1 MGIVAR
7 EQYSPVL
14 STDLI
19 APPLL
24 RKMNFVGTVSR
35 LRTGVNQ
42 GWKIKSFGSS
52 KFLTRSNNSQHFRR
66 TLINSTETGGILP
79 KKAPIRMG
87 WNYKLPALAIGAG
100 LIAVDLKCF
109 LDEDSLNEFFG
120 VAWNWGMIATIITL
134 PTAWCL
140 LWVILSATL
149 PAITL
154 PF

>member
-1 MGIVAR
+1 M
-7 EQYSPVL
+7 
-14 STDLI
+14 
-19 APPLL
+19 
-24 RKMNFVGTVSR
+24 GTVNRSHRPSSTQKDELRRNSFPSSR
-35 LRTGVNQ
+35 WCQSGMEDQVIRLF
-42 GWKIKSFGSS
+42 KIPHSF
-52 KFLTRSNNSQHFRR
+52 QQ
-66 TLINSTETGGILP
+66 
-79 KKAPIRMG
+79 
-87 WNYKLPALAIGAG
+87 LPALAIGAG

>member
-1 MGIVAR
+1 M
-7 EQYSPVL
+7 
-14 STDLI
+14 
-19 APPLL
+19 
-24 RKMNFVGTVSR
+24 GTVKLR
-35 LRTGVNQ
+35 LEEINRRHEVEVNNNNLEAEMIYTTMACE

-87 WNYKLPALAIGAG
+87 WNYKLPALATMAG

-154 PF
+154 P